1 MYNLKKQQPL
11 VLKLDDNIK
20 QQMIWQACYKSDN
33 FVMEK
38 LWHVKENIELS
49 PFNEMPL
56 PFEKYS
62 YMYDMYTCIMNQNQ
76 QICQFSST

>member
-1 MYNLKKQQPL
+1 MYNLKKQHPL

-33 FVMEK
+33 FVIEK

-49 PFNEMPL
+49 PFNNVI
-56 PFEKYS
+56 Y
-62 YMYDMYTCIMNQNQ
+62 
-76 QICQFSST
+76 

>member
-1 MYNLKKQQPL
+1 MCIYHISSCYTGMYNLKKQQPL

-33 FVMEK
+33 FVIEK

-49 PFNEMPL
+49 PFNNVI
-56 PFEKYS
+56 Y
-62 YMYDMYTCIMNQNQ
+62 
-76 QICQFSST
+76 